1 MGDKSLMQGTSFTLR
16 DLQLQ
21 FELISLE
28 DAAEDGQLDEGEVS
42 RERICKVFDM
52 MTDEELDSP
61 TPESVGPCSTASPAV
76 SIPLPIRF
84 AENTALDSTRRPYRK
99 KGFKIWLA
107 NRGSKSMMS
116 SPSLNNA

>member
-1 MGDKSLMQGTSFTLR
+1 MGDKSIMQGTSFTLR

-61 TPESVGPCSTASPAV
+61 TPESVGP
-76 SIPLPIRF
+76 
-84 AENTALDSTRRPYRK
+84 
-99 KGFKIWLA
+99 
-107 NRGSKSMMS
+107 
-116 SPSLNNA
+116 SPSALPSVSLTLPVCFA